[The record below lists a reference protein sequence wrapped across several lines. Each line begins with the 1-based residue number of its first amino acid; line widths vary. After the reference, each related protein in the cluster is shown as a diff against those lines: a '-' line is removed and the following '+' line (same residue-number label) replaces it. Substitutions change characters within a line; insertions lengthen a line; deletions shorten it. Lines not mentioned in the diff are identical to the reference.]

1 MIPVSVNLKN
11 GVADARYAADISSPL
26 YLTLGRDTFSGVY
39 QVIGT
44 AFDDLLVGGSAG
56 RTSLGVAI
64 EGFRGGAGNDWI
76 DGGDGKDSAIYNDS
90 PKGITV
96 DLRLSSGQVQD
107 GWGFVDTLVSIEKIT
122 GSNYAD
128 SVVGGAGDDTFEGL
142 MGADWFDGG
151 AGVNTISFAESD
163 SGVTVRLSGWVG
175 STGFMLA
182 TAQGS
187 ALDGYGS
194 IDQFTNVQAIEGS
207 NFNDLIVGDANN
219 NILEGRGGND
229 TIDGGDGIDWVVYDH
244 AMRSVIVDLSAYRAS
259 DDGEGQGDAAP
270 GDAIE
275 SDLLLNIENVRG
287 GWAADRITGDSKAN
301 VLQGGAGNDTLIGGA
316 GNDTL
321 DGGDGEDTVILSGAF
336 ANYSIQF
343 DQSSKSYS
351 VVAKSGSDGSK
362 VLISVEN
369 VVFSDKS
376 VVLGS
381 YLVGTLGSDN
391 LVGGS
396 ADDTILGGEG
406 NDTISGGAGN
416 DSLSGGPGADD
427 FVADSGNDTIDGGAI
442 LDVSN
447 RLTDRNSISYSS
459 SPLAVKVNLATG
471 IAQDGYGGVDT
482 LRNINIVIGSAFN
495 DLITGSSANYP
506 EIFIGGAGNDTI
518 DGGTI
523 TSAGIAV
530 DNSTGD
536 LLPGN
541 SNLAGYS
548 NAKAAVQVDLAIG
561 SASGGDGNDAL
572 ININGVTG
580 SDYAD
585 TLKGSNASEYFIG
598 GAGNDTIDAGP
609 GFDFAGYGDAP
620 KAVNV
625 NLETGVATDGYG
637 STDNLLN
644 IEGVEGSKYN
654 DTLTGDLNDNYLSG
668 RDGSDRLSGGAGND
682 TLAGGLGDDFFYPGP
697 GSDLIIGGEQRSVPW
712 LTTNGDYDR
721 LVYTSSAGITVNLS
735 TRTVSVKG
743 EVGTDSYTGIEQIQG
758 GANVADIFSGRTSGS
773 AQDVAVGGSTI
784 WLLGNGGS
792 DTFNL
797 EAYGY
802 QQSWTS
808 GIAVDYSWSST
819 PIRVSGNGAT
829 VSVSYAASG
838 AQLAGTD
845 TIINLGLLGGT
856 PFDDIFD
863 LSKVTISSGGYITDT
878 EKNASSTYLY
888 LGYGGSDTVIGNG
901 VTRVDFTYVT
911 ISSNGTGA
919 NIDLRLGVADLSNL
933 GNGILYLGTFT
944 YSGVNFIAGTKFSDT
959 LIGGVA
965 SNDNIE
971 VFRGNGGDDYID
983 GGRGYDRAS
992 YKGSSEGVQIDLA
1005 LGRAS
1010 SASSGADTLRSIEDI
1025 QGSNYADTFDA
1036 RGFVGGYVST
1046 TANVG
1051 SIWWGQNAFQGEG
1064 GDDIIIGN
1072 GSTRIYYSNSML
1084 PVKVDLQQGFADARY
1099 EADKA
1104 SPLYLTLG
1112 RDTLSGVYSIVG
1124 SAYDD
1129 QLFGGGAGNTAIGRA
1144 FEVFRGGAGND
1155 FIDGRDG
1162 NDKANYSDSPAGITV
1177 DLRLSS
1183 GQVQDGWGFVDTLVS
1198 IEQINGTNYADSVI
1212 GGAGDDTFEGLM
1224 GADWF
1229 DGGAGVNTI
1238 SFAESDSG
1246 VTVRLSGWVGST
1258 GFMLATAQGSA
1269 LDGYGSIDQFTNVQA
1284 IEGSNFNDLIV
1295 GDANNNILEGRGGND
1310 TIDGGDGIDWVV
1322 YDHAMRSVIVDL
1334 SAYRAS
1340 DDGEGQG
1347 DAAPGDAIESDLL
1360 ISIENVRGGWAAD
1373 RITGDSRANVLQGGA
1388 GNDTIDGGGGTD
1400 TAVFSGVF
1408 ANYTVN
1414 FDVASGNYLISDRV
1428 GGDGTD
1434 TLKSIEIARF
1444 SDRSI
1449 NLSPALDFIQPT
1461 IALATSKSTPLIAGQ
1476 SASISFTLS
1485 KVSTNFVAS
1494 DVTVSGGVLSNF
1506 TGSGTSYTATFTPA
1520 TNSTT
1525 NGVVSIGSGVF
1536 TDLAGNENA
1545 DGSDSNNRLTFT
1557 VNTITG
1563 LSVSGT
1569 AGNDSLVGGTGNDT
1583 VDGGTG
1589 LDTLTYSGVRA
1600 NYSVASNG
1608 YGYSVTSSADGVDA
1622 ITNIERIKF
1631 SDGTLALDLG
1641 VDQSAGQAVLLLG
1654 TVLPFKLAI
1663 DASKQSLLGS
1673 VIGLIDSGFS
1683 MPVLSGALLRL
1694 DIWSILTG
1702 QSVSS
1707 KSRTLAEDTLIVNYL
1722 LTNVNGMPPDS
1733 STLNAA
1739 ADTFHN
1745 EPAQGAWMAQLALS
1759 TAGQSHIGLIGL
1771 SATGVSYI

>member
-1 MIPVSVNLKN
+1 LQLGTGGSDTVIGNGQTRVDFGLVTTSSNGLGLSIDLNKTTADLSNLSYLTYALGTFTYRGINFIGGTKFNDTLIGGIAENDALEIFVGGAGNDLIDGGRGLDLALYRGSAEGVKINLALGQATSVSQGTDTLRAIEYVQGSMFDDIFDARGFVGGSISSTSNISSYWWGYNGFLGEGGNDTIYGNGNTFLSYSNSMIPVSVNLKN

-128 SVVGGAGDDTFEGL
+128 SVIGGAGDDTFEGL

-151 AGVNTISFAESD
+151 AGVNTISFVESD

-175 STGFMLA
+175 STGSMLA

-207 NFNDLIVGDANN
+207 NYNDLIVGDANN

-244 AMRSVIVDLSAYRAS
+244 AMR
-259 DDGEGQGDAAP
+259 P
-270 GDAIE
+270 
-275 SDLLLNIENVRG
+275 
-287 GWAADRITGDSKAN
+287 
-301 VLQGGAGNDTLIGGA
+301 
-316 GNDTL
+316 
-321 DGGDGEDTVILSGAF
+321 
-336 ANYSIQF
+336 
-343 DQSSKSYS
+343 
-351 VVAKSGSDGSK
+351 
-362 VLISVEN
+362 
-369 VVFSDKS
+369 
-376 VVLGS
+376 
-381 YLVGTLGSDN
+381 
-391 LVGGS
+391 
-396 ADDTILGGEG
+396 
-406 NDTISGGAGN
+406 
-416 DSLSGGPGADD
+416 
-427 FVADSGNDTIDGGAI
+427 
-442 LDVSN
+442 
-447 RLTDRNSISYSS
+447 
-459 SPLAVKVNLATG
+459 
-471 IAQDGYGGVDT
+471 
-482 LRNINIVIGSAFN
+482 
-495 DLITGSSANYP
+495 
-506 EIFIGGAGNDTI
+506 
-518 DGGTI
+518 
-523 TSAGIAV
+523 
-530 DNSTGD
+530 
-536 LLPGN
+536 
-541 SNLAGYS
+541 
-548 NAKAAVQVDLAIG
+548 
-561 SASGGDGNDAL
+561 
-572 ININGVTG
+572 
-580 SDYAD
+580 
-585 TLKGSNASEYFIG
+585 
-598 GAGNDTIDAGP
+598 
-609 GFDFAGYGDAP
+609 
-620 KAVNV
+620 
-625 NLETGVATDGYG
+625 
-637 STDNLLN
+637 
-644 IEGVEGSKYN
+644 
-654 DTLTGDLNDNYLSG
+654 
-668 RDGSDRLSGGAGND
+668 
-682 TLAGGLGDDFFYPGP
+682 
-697 GSDLIIGGEQRSVPW
+697 
-712 LTTNGDYDR
+712 
-721 LVYTSSAGITVNLS
+721 
-735 TRTVSVKG
+735 
-743 EVGTDSYTGIEQIQG
+743 
-758 GANVADIFSGRTSGS
+758 
-773 AQDVAVGGSTI
+773 
-784 WLLGNGGS
+784 
-792 DTFNL
+792 
-797 EAYGY
+797 
-802 QQSWTS
+802 
-808 GIAVDYSWSST
+808 
-819 PIRVSGNGAT
+819 
-829 VSVSYAASG
+829 
-838 AQLAGTD
+838 
-845 TIINLGLLGGT
+845 
-856 PFDDIFD
+856 
-863 LSKVTISSGGYITDT
+863 
-878 EKNASSTYLY
+878 
-888 LGYGGSDTVIGNG
+888 
-901 VTRVDFTYVT
+901 
-911 ISSNGTGA
+911 
-919 NIDLRLGVADLSNL
+919 
-933 GNGILYLGTFT
+933 
-944 YSGVNFIAGTKFSDT
+944 
-959 LIGGVA
+959 
-965 SNDNIE
+965 
-971 VFRGNGGDDYID
+971 
-983 GGRGYDRAS
+983 
-992 YKGSSEGVQIDLA
+992 
-1005 LGRAS
+1005 
-1010 SASSGADTLRSIEDI
+1010 
-1025 QGSNYADTFDA
+1025 
-1036 RGFVGGYVST
+1036 
-1046 TANVG
+1046 
-1051 SIWWGQNAFQGEG
+1051 
-1064 GDDIIIGN
+1064 
-1072 GSTRIYYSNSML
+1072 
-1084 PVKVDLQQGFADARY
+1084 
-1099 EADKA
+1099 
-1104 SPLYLTLG
+1104 
-1112 RDTLSGVYSIVG
+1112 
-1124 SAYDD
+1124 
-1129 QLFGGGAGNTAIGRA
+1129 
-1144 FEVFRGGAGND
+1144 
-1155 FIDGRDG
+1155 
-1162 NDKANYSDSPAGITV
+1162 
-1177 DLRLSS
+1177 
-1183 GQVQDGWGFVDTLVS
+1183 
-1198 IEQINGTNYADSVI
+1198 
-1212 GGAGDDTFEGLM
+1212 
-1224 GADWF
+1224 
-1229 DGGAGVNTI
+1229 
-1238 SFAESDSG
+1238 
-1246 VTVRLSGWVGST
+1246 
-1258 GFMLATAQGSA
+1258 
-1269 LDGYGSIDQFTNVQA
+1269 
-1284 IEGSNFNDLIV
+1284 
-1295 GDANNNILEGRGGND
+1295 
-1310 TIDGGDGIDWVV
+1310 
-1322 YDHAMRSVIVDL
+1322 VIVDL

-1434 TLKSIEIARF
+1434 TLKNVEIASF

-1622 ITNIERIKF
+1622 LTNIERIKF
-1631 SDGTLALDLG
+1631 ADGTLALDLG